1 MLQKKKR
8 LVWPDVFKT
17 FGIIMVILQHSWEEV
32 INYPV
37 YSDKQRILFGILS
50 TFSRSGVP
58 LFIFITGYFSLKK
71 YYENEG
77 DLIKYWKRKISKF
90 IITASI
96 WFMIIW
102 IIQGNYSQ
110 HFAELTG
117 LFLIGPYQTPFI
129 QFWYVPV
136 AVILWITLPLI
147 SIAKNQIKR
156 VGKLILGLIL
166 VIPFIYD
173 TIITLVNQFH
183 YFHLETISS
192 SFPTTFV
199 GYIFLACIGYLLSN
213 TVQSHQYFTKRK
225 LVIISFIFIIMGL
238 CVSVLFTIHHFQVNP
253 KLMLVNWY
261 TNIWNVLF
269 SIGVA
274 ILLLIISDNTLIV
287 KTHTVFAWLAKRS
300 MAVFFCHSLILDQVV
315 KYTLSVITH
324 MLLWEILSIWLM
336 TIVFS
341 FIVVWIIGY
350 IPVVGKILVKD

>member
-1 MLQKKKR
+1 
-8 LVWPDVFKT
+8 
-17 FGIIMVILQHSWEEV
+17 
-32 INYPV
+32 
-37 YSDKQRILFGILS
+37 
-50 TFSRSGVP
+50 
-58 LFIFITGYFSLKK
+58 
-71 YYENEG
+71 
-77 DLIKYWKRKISKF
+77 
-90 IITASI
+90 
-96 WFMIIW
+96 MIIW